1 MAIIKQA
8 KNISIEVLQKYE
20 LRVGVKLEKVAQ
32 VMNVE
37 ATSKNLSLASNKK
50 IVSSGNKS

>member
-8 KNISIEVLQKYE
+8 KNITIEVIQKYE

-37 ATSKNLSLASNKK
+37 ATSQNLSLASNKK

>member
-8 KNISIEVLQKYE
+8 KNITVEVIQKYE
-20 LRVGVKLEKVAQ
+20 LRVGIKMEKIAQ

-37 ATSKNLSLASNKK
+37 ATAQNLSLASSKK

>member
-8 KNISIEVLQKYE
+8 KNITIEVIQKYE
-20 LRVGVKLEKVAQ
+20 LRVGVKLEKIAQ

-37 ATSKNLSLASNKK
+37 ATSQNLSLASNKK

>member
-8 KNISIEVLQKYE
+8 KNITVEVIQKYE
-20 LRVGVKLEKVAQ
+20 LRVGIKLEKIAQ

-37 ATSKNLSLASNKK
+37 ATAQNLSLASSKK

>member
-8 KNISIEVLQKYE
+8 KNITLEVIQKYE
-20 LRVGVKLEKVAQ
+20 LRVGVKLEKIAQ

-37 ATSKNLSLASNKK
+37 ATSQNLSLASSKK

>member
-8 KNISIEVLQKYE
+8 KNISIEVIQKYE
-20 LRVGVKLEKVAQ
+20 LRVGVKLEKIAQ

-37 ATSKNLSLASNKK
+37 ATAQNLSLASNKK
-50 IVSSGNKS
+50 IVSSGNKT

>member
-8 KNISIEVLQKYE
+8 KNITIEVIQKYE
-20 LRVGVKLEKVAQ
+20 LRVGIKLEKIAQ

-37 ATSKNLSLASNKK
+37 ATSQNLSLASSKK

>member
-8 KNISIEVLQKYE
+8 KNITVEVIQKYE
-20 LRVGVKLEKVAQ
+20 LRVGIKLEKTAQ

-37 ATSKNLSLASNKK
+37 ATAQNLSLASSKK

>member
-20 LRVGVKLEKVAQ
+20 LHVGVKLEKVAQ